1 MLGIF
6 LSIFVFLQNSRL
18 ELEEITKHYDEEIQV
33 YSRELLQLV
42 DRVAKHKEYVEST
55 ISTVKTA
62 VDETTQK
69 INHMYQNTRHNHES

>member
-1 MLGIF
+1 
-6 LSIFVFLQNSRL
+6 
-18 ELEEITKHYDEEIQV
+18 
-33 YSRELLQLV
+33 LQLV